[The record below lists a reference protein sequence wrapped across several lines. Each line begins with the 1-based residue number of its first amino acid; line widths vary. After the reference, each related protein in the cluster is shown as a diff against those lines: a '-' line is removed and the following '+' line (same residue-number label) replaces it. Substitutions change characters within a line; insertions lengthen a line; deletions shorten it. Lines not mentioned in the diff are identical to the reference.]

1 VAPAVL
7 ILIVGMALASFAM
20 PRAAAACSCAMATMD
35 DARTQPEAV
44 VLTGIVE
51 PRDGRGYPVTVT
63 RWFKG
68 GGIIEPR
75 AWLHPGGFSLT
86 GGGADCSVPPLPV
99 GAEYIFIA
107 YTFEGMYSVGLCS
120 PHAAVATAEGQAM
133 LADAVRVF
141 GPGGPPSTVPPP
153 ATDPPAAPTTQPV
166 PGDQAPASIEMLALI
181 AVVVLGL
188 GALVGLVGARR
199 RLRGDSS

>member
-1 VAPAVL
+1 MHRPVGPAVL
-7 ILIVGMALASFAM
+7 ILIVGLSLAALAM
-20 PRAAAACSCAMATMD
+20 PRAAAACSCAMSTMD

-44 VLTGIVE
+44 VFTGIVE

-86 GGGADCSVPPLPV
+86 GGGADCSVPPLPI
-99 GAEYIFIA
+99 GAEYVFIA
-107 YTFEGMYSVGLCS
+107 YAFEGMYSVGLCS
-120 PHAAVATAEGQAM
+120 PHAAVATAEGQGM

-141 GPGGPPSTVPPP
+141 GPGGPPATAPPP
-153 ATDPPAAPTTQPV
+153 DPLPADPAPGST
-166 PGDQAPASIEMLALI
+166 EMVALFA
-181 AVVVLGL
+181 AVILGL
-188 GALVGLVGARR
+188 GAIVGLVGARR
-199 RLRGDSS
+199 RLRGTSS